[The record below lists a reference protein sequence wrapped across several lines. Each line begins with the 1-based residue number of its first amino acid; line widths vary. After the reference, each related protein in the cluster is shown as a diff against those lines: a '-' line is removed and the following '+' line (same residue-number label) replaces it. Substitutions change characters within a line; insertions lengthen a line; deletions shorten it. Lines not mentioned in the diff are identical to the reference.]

1 MLVPL
6 LAFGVPGGAA
16 TAILLGALMVHGFIP
31 GPDMLTKNLD
41 VTYTMIWSIALANIF
56 GAGLCFLLSGQFAK
70 VSTLRYTLILPV
82 IMSIV
87 YVGAFQGSQ
96 SWGDMY
102 VLLIFGLMGWI
113 MKRLR
118 WPRPPVILGL
128 VLGVLI
134 EHYMSISFLR
144 YGTDWILRPGV
155 VVLLALSALVL
166 FSPLIKLVRTGGL
179 KRLRPSGR
187 LVLKWDDLAYLFF
200 VGTGLYMLVTAQA
213 WNFSARIGPTV
224 VAGTLVIAGTISFL
238 HKALVAP
245 ASKPR
250 SPTAAAST
258 WTWAATRMR
267 TCRFE
272 PWCFEP
278 RSSSAGSSPSS
289 PAWR

>member
-1 MLVPL
+1 VRGVIAPESANNAGTGGMLVPL

-82 IMSIV
+82 IVSIV

-134 EHYMSISFLR
+134 ERYMSISFLR

-155 VVLLALSALVL
+155 VVLLALSARCCSV
-166 FSPLIKLVRTGGL
+166 
-179 KRLRPSGR
+179 
-187 LVLKWDDLAYLFF
+187 
-200 VGTGLYMLVTAQA
+200 
-213 WNFSARIGPTV
+213 
-224 VAGTLVIAGTISFL
+224 
-238 HKALVAP
+238 
-245 ASKPR
+245 
-250 SPTAAAST
+250 
-258 WTWAATRMR
+258 
-267 TCRFE
+267 
-272 PWCFEP
+272 
-278 RSSSAGSSPSS
+278 RSSSWCARV
-289 PAWR
+289 A